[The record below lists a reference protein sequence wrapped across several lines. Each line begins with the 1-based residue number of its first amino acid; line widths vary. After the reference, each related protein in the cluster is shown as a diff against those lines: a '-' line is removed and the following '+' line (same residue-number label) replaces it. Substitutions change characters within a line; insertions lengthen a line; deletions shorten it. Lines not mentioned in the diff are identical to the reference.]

1 MNYDTLHQPGADR
14 EWNESFYFN
23 FYDPHNDI
31 CGFMRIGLKPNMD
44 ERSMFFFLMLP
55 DGRAVGM
62 RGVAPAGDGSLS
74 VKGLEFIM
82 LEPERRWRLRYQ
94 GPMARMGVEEVTMV
108 SMDLTFDCL
117 APTYDYRRSVGAEG
131 ERIARQV
138 ASEHLEQF
146 GQVSGTIDIDGQRT
160 TVDGLGERD
169 HSWGVRDWNAPKMW
183 FWITAQFDKGTA
195 LNVTKLF
202 TEDGEVSAGF
212 VHLDGR
218 TVPLAHADIVTSLD
232 ARGWPSSLEMALT
245 DSEGGT
251 HMVTV
256 EVMRSVQV
264 PFVGRD
270 GKSSSLMHETLA
282 RYVWRGRTGYG
293 IAEVLLRQ

>member
-1 MNYDTLHQPGADR
+1 MNYDMLHKPGADM

-23 FYDPHNDI
+23 FYDSQNDI

-44 ERSMFFFLMLP
+44 ERSMFFFLTLP

-62 RGVAPAGDGSLS
+62 RGVAPVGEGSLS

-82 LEPERRWRLRYQ
+82 LEPERQWRLRYQ
-94 GPMARMGVEEVTMV
+94 GPMARMGAEEVTMV

-117 APTYDYRRSVGAEG
+117 APTYDYRRSVGTEG